1 MSLAQSLTET
11 YNSLRS
17 EYLGARFDLINK
29 LDDEANLSA
38 GAIIGMAIGLI
49 VIAAVIPSAIETFY
63 SASTTNWTING
74 VEDTKTTTLWWLLP
88 FIAVAVVLYMLYS
101 RL

>member
-1 MSLAQSLTET
+1 MSIKNKIQRKYQAFKT
-11 YNSLRS
+11 

-29 LDDEANLSA
+29 LDDEADLSA

-63 SASTTNWTING
+63 SASTANWTING

>member
-1 MSLAQSLTET
+1 MSIKNKIQRKYQAFKT
-11 YNSLRS
+11 

-29 LDDEANLSA
+29 LDDSGNLSA

-63 SASTTNWTING
+63 SASTANWTING

>member
-1 MSLAQSLTET
+1 MSIKNKIQQKYQAFKT
-11 YNSLRS
+11 
-17 EYLGARFDLINK
+17 EYLEARFDVVTK

-63 SASTTNWTING
+63 SASTANWTING

>member
-1 MSLAQSLTET
+1 MSLAQSLTEK

-17 EYLGARFDLINK
+17 EYLSARFDLINK
-29 LDDEANLSA
+29 LDDEADLSA

-63 SASTTNWTING
+63 SASTANWTING